1 MSSVK
6 SDTARR
12 SRAFSAGHRLPWR
25 PHGRP
30 AGAGGATLY
39 GSLRDAH
46 GLEVVLYRALKAFGQ
61 IIKSLFILRYLDDLA
76 LRQAVE
82 QQLSRVELANR
93 FTRDVAVGSPR
104 EFLQAEK
111 EDQEIAEACNRLIK
125 NSIVCWNYLYLE
137 HKLATLRDAG
147 QKLGQVHRWLAE
159 HRRAPARNTPTQ
171 VAGRTARHQADAGQ
185 TRPSTRLALAG
196 AAGAAARP
204 TPSGVAGVRCSRGDT
219 GRAGPRGR
227 DRGRAG
233 PPVHGARARE
243 RHKPEG

>member
-61 IIKSLFILRYLDDLA
+61 IIKSLFILRYLDDLV

-111 EDQEIAEACNRLIK
+111 EDQEIAEACNRLIR

-159 HRRAPARNTPTQ
+159 HRRAPARILHTSGGTDHPPP
-171 VAGRTARHQADAGQ
+171 GRC
-185 TRPSTRLALAG
+185 RPDPAVHPPCPRRRGWRGCSSNPQRG
-196 AAGAAARP
+196 CRRP
-204 TPSGVAGVRCSRGDT
+204 MQPW
-219 GRAGPRGR
+219 
-227 DRGRAG
+227 
-233 PPVHGARARE
+233 
-243 RHKPEG
+243 